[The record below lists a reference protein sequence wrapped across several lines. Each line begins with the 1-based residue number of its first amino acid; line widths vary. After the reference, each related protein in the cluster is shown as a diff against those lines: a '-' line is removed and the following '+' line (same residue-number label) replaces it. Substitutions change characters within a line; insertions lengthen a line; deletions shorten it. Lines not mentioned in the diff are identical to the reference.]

1 MKSNFLETVGIE
13 SEEEKSALSVWIEKT
28 QVTDRPYKQEGELQ
42 LGRAIMAPSRDT
54 GGGKRYEALRDADIG
69 DIVVHYLQDK
79 QTIVGVSTIESEL
92 EEDFD
97 GPPTG
102 RWTEKQEQEGGYL
115 RWLTN
120 YQELDSPID
129 IYDDILHNPVFED
142 RLRQIREEEEKILYS
157 KNLSINQ
164 GHYFTR
170 CPPDLVEILAEA
182 SSDLAEQFADRGIEG
197 IVDQPIE
204 PADPYDGIVSATED
218 IRCRLKEQ
226 TGEQNWFGEQV
237 AETIVADWT
246 EALRRSDLIK
256 GDVSGADAVKCD
268 RIIQLYEDNA
278 DRLAE
283 QAATIGSATIQNSP
297 LSADQVLF
305 TVLLRDLQEEI
316 VGKPNMNHVKF
327 NILLKGLHRGTHDGE
342 ELPLVAEPPA
352 NRETITRQLQR
363 AKQVVFYGPP
373 GTGKTYTARQFARWW
388 LHQTSPESPTTA
400 QLEVVTFHPS
410 FSYEDFIEGLTAKAN
425 DGAVEYRIEEGVFK
439 RICQRAQ
446 TAYEF
451 ANQDE
456 DTGEA
461 PPYVLIIDE
470 INRGNLAQIFGEVIT
485 LLEADKRGDF
495 EIELAHSGEAFT
507 VPPNLYVIGTM
518 NTADQSIALVDTA
531 LRRRFRFI
539 DFPPNLDIIFE
550 QYDTESP
557 DAQAAVTA
565 LSSGVSHQERL
576 LGASVLAAH
585 ELNERILNAP
595 QLGKG
600 KQLGHTYFLNHN
612 SSDDIVDSW
621 RYDILPQLE
630 EYYFGQFDR
639 LRDELLNETDTRLID
654 WETERI
660 QSFDAHALYF
670 ALCDLA
676 GIEDP
681 APLADAMQAMP
692 DGNGTEVVQNANDAW
707 ADGNRTPETFRERVH
722 STLDGDSV
730 ENMVRI
736 LDAGEEIGFLD
747 AGRGDQASVMLKS
760 DSVDPRVGI
769 IKLSQDG
776 EIDFR
781 WNWLL
786 DVDTN
791 SLTREFIEDASRV
804 FTDVSGYEHRWD
816 PSMREDG
823 GFVEPRF
830 DVGELSDQDITALI
844 EGLRSFTERAATFQH
859 D

>member
-1 MKSNFLETVGIE
+1 
-13 SEEEKSALSVWIEKT
+13 
-28 QVTDRPYKQEGELQ
+28 
-42 LGRAIMAPSRDT
+42 MAPSRDT
-54 GGGKRYEALRDADIG
+54 GGGKRYEALRDADVG

-102 RWTEKQEQEGGYL
+102 RWTERQEQEGGYL

-120 YQELDSPID
+120 YQELDSPIA

-170 CPPDLVEILAEA
+170 CPSDLVEILAEA
-182 SSDLAEQFADRGIEG
+182 SSDLADQLADRGVEG
-197 IVDQPIE
+197 VVDQSTE
-204 PADPYDGIVSATED
+204 PADSYDGIVSATED
-218 IRCRLKEQ
+218 IRSRLEQQ
-226 TGEQNWFGEQV
+226 TGEQNWLGEQV

-246 EALRRSDLIK
+246 EALRRSNLIK
-256 GDVSGADAVKCD
+256 GKVTGADAVKCD
-268 RIIQLYEDNA
+268 QIIQLYEDNTN
-278 DRLAE
+278 RLAE
-283 QAATIGSATIQNSP
+283 QAATIGSATIQKSN

-316 VGKPNMNHVKF
+316 VGTSNMNHVKF
-327 NILLKGLHRGTHDGE
+327 DKLLKAVHRGAQESE
-342 ELPLVAEPPA
+342 ELPSVAEQPA
-352 NRETITRQLQR
+352 NTETITRQLQR

-388 LHQTSPESPTTA
+388 LHQHSPQSPTTD

-410 FSYEDFIEGLTAKAN
+410 FSYEDFIEGLTAEAN

-446 TAYEF
+446 TAYDY
-451 ANQDE
+451 ANQQE

-485 LLEADKRGDF
+485 LLEADKRGNF
-495 EIELAHSGEAFT
+495 EIELAHSGESFT
-507 VPPNLYVIGTM
+507 IPPNLYVIGTM

-539 DFPPNLDIIFE
+539 DFPPDLDIIFQ
-550 QYDTESP
+550 QYETESP
-557 DAQAAVTA
+557 DAQVAVTGH
-565 LSSGVSHQERL
+565 SSGITRRERL
-576 LGASVLAAH
+576 LGASVLATY

-612 SSDDIVDSW
+612 SSDDIVDAW

-660 QSFDAHALYF
+660 QSFDAQALYS

-676 GIEDP
+676 GAENP
-681 APLADAMQAMP
+681 ALLVDAMQAMP
-692 DGNGTEVVQNANDAW
+692 DGNGTGAIQRQPDDAW
-707 ADGNRTPETFRERVH
+707 AAGDRTPDTFRERIQ
-722 STLDGDSV
+722 STLDDDSV
-730 ENMVRI
+730 ESMVRV
-736 LDAGEEIGFLD
+736 LDAGEEFGFLD
-747 AGRGDQASVMLKS
+747 AGRGDGASIMLKS

-776 EIDFR
+776 KIDFR

-791 SLTREFIEDASRV
+791 SLTRKFIEDASRV
-804 FTDVSGYEHRWD
+804 FTDVSGYKHRWD
-816 PSMREDG
+816 PSMRENG

-830 DVGELSDQDITALI
+830 DVGDLSDQDITALI